1 MKPAN
6 IERLRHTGLLVDL
19 FAGGGGAS
27 IGIEAAFGRPLDIA
41 LNHDPFA
48 LALHAANHPR
58 TVHHCQAI
66 EDADPA
72 EIIGDREVFYLH
84 ASPSCTQ
91 FSRSRRAIPAERQQR
106 DHAWRVLDWI
116 KHCHPVLFTCENVA
130 EFMKWGPL
138 DAYGFPD
145 KSREGLHFV
154 EWTRQ
159 IRSLGYAIE
168 WRVINAADLGAH
180 TARERL
186 MIVARR
192 DGLPVEWPQA
202 DHGPEKPNPWKAAGD
217 HIDWC
222 VETPSIFTP
231 GRKLAENTLNR
242 IRKGIEKFVFSAS
255 SPFIAPEWT
264 NTKGAT
270 ASADKVAAFLAQN
283 HSSLAGRSLE
293 QPLSTICSKAAGQ
306 SLVTL
311 SFLDIARQNTK
322 GADLRAPTH
331 TICASGNHHAE
342 VRISAMHTE
351 KSARFIGD
359 GQPQLMI
366 SGREHVLVDIG
377 YRFLTADELWA
388 LQGFDV
394 SRLKRNVIVK
404 GRPLTAS
411 RQKKMIG
418 NSVVPLFAERIVAAN
433 LEPIDRL
440 ALAKAA

>member
-58 TVHHCQAI
+58 TVHYCQAI

-72 EIIGDREVFYLH
+72 HIIGDREVFYLH

-116 KHCHPVLFTCENVA
+116 RHCRPVLFTCENVA

-145 KSREGLHFV
+145 RSREGQHFSQ
-154 EWTRQ
+154 WTSQ
-159 IRSLGYAIE
+159 IRALGYEID

-192 DGLPVEWPQA
+192 DGLTVEWPEA
-202 DHGPEKPNPWKAAGD
+202 DHGPSKPYPWKAAGE
-217 HIDWC
+217 HIDWS
-222 VETPSIFTP
+222 VAAQSIFAP
-231 GRKLAENTLNR
+231 SRKLAPNTLNR
-242 IRKGIEKFVFSAS
+242 IRKGIEKFVFSS
-255 SPFIAPEWT
+255 ETPYIAPDWT
-264 NTKGAT
+264 NSRETT

-283 HSSLAGRSLE
+283 HSSLPGRSLE

-322 GADLRAPTH
+322 GADLRRPTH

-342 VRISAMHTE
+342 VRVSAVHAD
-351 KSARFIGD
+351 SAASFIGKD
-359 GQPQLMI
+359 TPVLTI
-366 SGREHVLVDIG
+366 EGRAHVLVDIG
-377 YRFLTADELWA
+377 YRFLTADELWS
-388 LQGFDV
+388 LQGFDL
-394 SRLKRNVIVK
+394 SRLKRNVTVN

-433 LEPIDRL
+433 LEPLNSL
-440 ALAKAA
+440 AFAKAA